1 MGSILTVLTAE
12 ERNCAEKIMIQDLS
26 FIDLG
31 WQKIVW
37 PDIETVKEDG
47 FTNHLV
53 TYLPICYMRVWGL
66 EKITFYFLPNPPGLA
81 KL

>member
-1 MGSILTVLTAE
+1 MLTAE

-37 PDIETVKEDG
+37 PDIDCFCVFDTK
-47 FTNHLV
+47 
-53 TYLPICYMRVWGL
+53 
-66 EKITFYFLPNPPGLA
+66 K
-81 KL
+81 